1 MVFRPNFSY
10 FCLPFIAMNNNK
22 KISLG
27 LFGFGC
33 VGQGLYDVLN
43 QSQGLEA
50 TIQKICVRDKSKKRP
65 LDADRFTFDKNDILS
80 RKDLDVVVELIS
92 DTQAAYDIVSTAMKN
107 GVSVV
112 SASKEMLAKYF
123 PELYKL
129 QEKNNVSLIYEG
141 SVGGSIPILR
151 NLEEYYDNE
160 LLQSVRAILNGTCNY
175 ILTRMELE
183 GKDYSEILK
192 DAQSSGFAEADPWLD
207 VSGCD
212 AKYKIL
218 LISIHAFGLLLKP
231 EQIMNL
237 GIQNVRYEDILYA
250 KEKGLRIKLIS
261 RTEKI
266 GDKYRVFVM
275 PHFIDKSSELFNV
288 MYEYNAVEV
297 EGAFSCKQLF
307 TGKGAGSHPTGS
319 AVLSDISALTYNYRY
334 GYKKLK
340 KFMSG
345 GKGETDVTRLLET
358 DFPIKVYVR
367 FANKNEIKDL
377 EIISIEEEYKSAKNN
392 YIIATVNFKSLFH
405 YSMNKETNVFICAV

>member
-1 MVFRPNFSY
+1 
-10 FCLPFIAMNNNK
+10 MNNNK

-43 QSQGLEA
+43 QSQGLQA
-50 TIQKICVRDKSKKRP
+50 TIEKICVRDKSKERK
-65 LDADRFTFDKNDILS
+65 LDAGRFTFDKNDILK

-92 DTQAAYDIVSTAMKN
+92 DTDAAYEIVSTAMKN
-107 GVSVV
+107 GVNVV
-112 SASKEMLAKYF
+112 SASKEMLAKNF
-123 PELYKL
+123 AELFKL
-129 QEKNNVSLIYEG
+129 QQQNNVSLIYEG

-183 GKDYSEILK
+183 GKDYGDILK
-192 DAQSSGFAEADPWLD
+192 DAQASGFAEADPWLD

-218 LISIHAFGLLLKP
+218 LISVHAFGILLQP
-231 EQIMNL
+231 DQILNL
-237 GIQNVRYEDILYA
+237 GIQNIRYEDILYA
-250 KEKGLRIKLIS
+250 KEKNLRIKLIS

-288 MYEYNAVEV
+288 LYEYNAVEV
-297 EGAFSCKQLF
+297 EGAFSCKQTF

-340 KFMSG
+340 KSMNGTGAVPDSTKSLDTGFN
-345 GKGETDVTRLLET
+345 
-358 DFPIKVYVR
+358 IKVYVR
-367 FANKNEIKDL
+367 FANKSEIEKL
-377 EIISIEEEYKSAKNN
+377 EIVSIEEEYKSAKNN

-405 YSMNKETNVFICAV
+405 FCGNKDSKVFICAV

>member
-1 MVFRPNFSY
+1 
-10 FCLPFIAMNNNK
+10 MNNNK

-43 QSQGLEA
+43 MSQGLQA
-50 TIQKICVRDKSKKRP
+50 TIEKICVRDKTKKRR
-65 LDADRFTFDKNDILS
+65 LDANRFTFDKNDILK

-92 DTQAAYDIVSTAMKN
+92 DTNEALEIVSTAMKN
-107 GVSVV
+107 GVNVV
-112 SASKEMLAKYF
+112 SASKEMLAKNF
-123 PELYKL
+123 FQLFKL
-129 QEKNNVSLIYEG
+129 QQENNVSLIYEG

-183 GKDYSEILK
+183 GKDYGEILK
-192 DAQSSGFAEADPWLD
+192 DAQSNSFAEADPWLD

-218 LISIHAFGLLLKP
+218 LIAVHAFGLLLKP
-231 EQIMNL
+231 EQILNL
-237 GIQNVRYEDILYA
+237 GIQNICYEDILYA
-250 KEKGLRIKLIS
+250 KEKGLRIKLLT
-261 RTEKI
+261 RAEKL
-266 GDKYRVFVM
+266 GDKYRVYVM

-288 MYEYNAVEV
+288 LYEYNAVEV

-340 KFMSG
+340 K
-345 GKGETDVTRLLET
+345 LLNGNST
-358 DFPIKVYVR
+358 APDSAKLLDSDFNIKVYVR
-367 FANKNEIKDL
+367 FSNKSEIEKL
-377 EIISIEEEYKSAKNN
+377 EIVSIEEEYKSAKNN
-392 YIIATVNFKSLFH
+392 YIIAIVKFKSLFH
-405 YSMNKETNVFICAV
+405 FCGNHDSKVFICEV

>member
-1 MVFRPNFSY
+1 M
-10 FCLPFIAMNNNK
+10 NNK

-43 QSQGLEA
+43 QSQSLEA
-50 TIQKICVRDKSKKRP
+50 SIEKICVKDKTKTRK
-65 LDADRFTFDKNDILS
+65 LDAGRFTYDKKDILS

-92 DTQAAYDIVSTAMKN
+92 DTDAAFEIVSTAMKN

-112 SASKEMLAKYF
+112 SASKEMLAKNF
-123 PELYKL
+123 LSLFKL
-129 QEKNNVSLIYEG
+129 QQENNVSLIYEG

-183 GKDYSEILK
+183 GKDYNDILK
-192 DAQSSGFAEADPWLD
+192 DAQASGFAEADPWLD

-218 LISIHAFGLLLKP
+218 LIAVHAFGLLLKP

-250 KEKGLRIKLIS
+250 KEKGLRIKLLT
-261 RTEKI
+261 RAEKI
-266 GDKYRVFVM
+266 GDKYRVYVM
-275 PHFIDKSSELFNV
+275 PHFIDISSELFNV
-288 MYEYNAVEV
+288 LYEYNAVEV
-297 EGAFSCKQLF
+297 EGAFSCKQTF

-340 KFMSG
+340 KFMNGSG
-345 GKGETDVTRLLET
+345 SAPDSAKLLDS
-358 DFPIKVYVR
+358 DFNIKVYVR
-367 FANKNEIKDL
+367 FSNKSEIEKL
-377 EIISIEEEYKSAKNN
+377 EIVSIEEEYKSAKNN

-405 YSMNKETNVFICAV
+405 PDFGRDKDSKVFICAI

>member
-1 MVFRPNFSY
+1 ME
-10 FCLPFIAMNNNK
+10 NK

-43 QSQGLEA
+43 QSQSLEA
-50 TIQKICVRDKSKKRP
+50 SIEKICVKDRNKTRR
-65 LDADRFTFDKNDILS
+65 LDANRFTYDKKDILS

-92 DTQAAYDIVSTAMKN
+92 DTDAAFEIVSTAMKN

-129 QEKNNVSLIYEG
+129 QQQNNVSLIYEG

-192 DAQSSGFAEADPWLD
+192 DAQASGFAEADPWLD

-218 LISIHAFGLLLKP
+218 LIAVHAFGLLLKP

-250 KEKGLRIKLIS
+250 KEKGLRIKLLT
-261 RTEKI
+261 RAEKI
-266 GDKYRVFVM
+266 GDKYRVYVM
-275 PHFIDKSSELFNV
+275 PHFIDKTSELFNV
-288 MYEYNAVEV
+288 LYEYNAVEV
-297 EGAFSCKQLF
+297 EGAFSCKQTF

-340 KFMSG
+340 KFMNGNGSVPDSA
-345 GKGETDVTRLLET
+345 KLLDT
-358 DFPIKVYVR
+358 DFKIKVYVR
-367 FANKNEIKDL
+367 FSNKSEIEKL
-377 EIISIEEEYKSAKNN
+377 EIVSIEEEYKSAKNN

-405 YSMNKETNVFICAV
+405 FAGNKNSKVFICAI

>member
-1 MVFRPNFSY
+1 
-10 FCLPFIAMNNNK
+10 MNDK
-22 KISLG
+22 KISIG

-43 QSQGLEA
+43 QSQSLQASIE
-50 TIQKICVRDKSKKRP
+50 KICVKDRNKKRI
-65 LDADRFTFDKNDILS
+65 LDAGRFTFDRKDILS

-92 DTQAAYDIVSTAMKN
+92 DTDAAFQIVSTAMKN

-112 SASKEMLAKYF
+112 SASKEMLAKNFYQLF
-123 PELYKL
+123 KL
-129 QEKNNVSLIYEG
+129 QQENNVSLIYEG

-160 LLQSVRAILNGTCNY
+160 LLQNVRAILNGTCNY

-183 GKDYSEILK
+183 GKDYGEILN
-192 DAQSSGFAEADPWLD
+192 DAQKNGFAEADPWLD

-218 LISIHAFGLLLKP
+218 LIAVHAFGLLLKS

-237 GIQNVRYEDILYA
+237 GIQNIRYEDILYA
-250 KEKGLRIKLIS
+250 KEKGLRIKLLS
-261 RTEKI
+261 RAEKV

-275 PHFIDKSSELFNV
+275 PHFIDKTSELFNV
-288 MYEYNAVEV
+288 LYEYNAVEV
-297 EGAFSCKQLF
+297 EGVFSCKQTF

-340 KFMSG
+340 KFLNENDSAPDA
-345 GKGETDVTRLLET
+345 GKLLDT
-358 DFPIKVYVR
+358 DFNIKVYVR
-367 FANKNEIKDL
+367 FANKNEIEKL
-377 EIISIEEEYKSAKNN
+377 EIVSIEEEYKSEKNN
-392 YIIATVNFKSLFH
+392 YIIATINFKSLFH
-405 YSMNKETNVFICAV
+405 FCGNKDSKVFICAV

>member
-1 MVFRPNFSY
+1 ME
-10 FCLPFIAMNNNK
+10 NK

-43 QSQGLEA
+43 QSQSLEA
-50 TIQKICVRDKSKKRP
+50 SIEKICVKDKNKTRR
-65 LDADRFTFDKNDILS
+65 LDAGRFTFDKKDILS

-92 DTQAAYDIVSTAMKN
+92 DTDAAFEIVSTAMKN

-112 SASKEMLAKYF
+112 SASKEMLAKNF
-123 PELYKL
+123 PALFKL
-129 QEKNNVSLIYEG
+129 QQENNVSLIYEG

-183 GKDYSEILK
+183 GKDYGEILK
-192 DAQSSGFAEADPWLD
+192 NAQANGFAEADPWLD

-218 LISIHAFGLLLKP
+218 LVAVHAFGLLLKP
-231 EQIMNL
+231 EQIMNI
-237 GIQNVRYEDILYA
+237 GIQNIRYEDILYA
-250 KEKGLRIKLIS
+250 KEKGLRIKLLT
-261 RTEKI
+261 RAEKI
-266 GDKYRVFVM
+266 GDKYRVYVM

-288 MYEYNAVEV
+288 LYEYNAVEV
-297 EGAFSCKQLF
+297 EGAFSCKQTF

-340 KFMSG
+340 KFMNGNNSIPDSA
-345 GKGETDVTRLLET
+345 KLLDT
-358 DFPIKVYVR
+358 DFNIKVYVR
-367 FANKNEIKDL
+367 FANKSEIEKL
-377 EIISIEEEYKSAKNN
+377 EIVSIEEEYKSAKNN

-405 YSMNKETNVFICAV
+405 FSGNRDSKVFICAV

>member
-1 MVFRPNFSY
+1 MS
-10 FCLPFIAMNNNK
+10 NNK

-43 QSQGLEA
+43 QSQSLEA
-50 TIQKICVRDKSKKRP
+50 SIEKICVKDKTKARK
-65 LDADRFTFDKNDILS
+65 LDAGRFTFDKKDILS

-92 DTQAAYDIVSTAMKN
+92 DTDAAFEIVSTAMKN

-112 SASKEMLAKYF
+112 SASKEMLAKNF
-123 PELYKL
+123 SALFKL
-129 QEKNNVSLIYEG
+129 QQENNVSLIYEG

-192 DAQSSGFAEADPWLD
+192 DAQANGFAEADPWLD

-218 LISIHAFGLLLKP
+218 LISVHAFGILLNP
-231 EQIMNL
+231 DQILNL
-237 GIQNVRYEDILYA
+237 GIQNIRYEDILYA
-250 KEKGLRIKLIS
+250 KEKNLRIKLIS

-288 MYEYNAVEV
+288 LYEYNAVEV
-297 EGAFSCKQLF
+297 EGAFSCKQTF

-340 KFMSG
+340 KFMNGNGSAPDAS
-345 GKGETDVTRLLET
+345 KLLDT
-358 DFPIKVYVR
+358 DFNLKVYVR
-367 FANKNEIKDL
+367 FSNKSEIEKL
-377 EIISIEEEYKSAKNN
+377 EIVSIEEEHKSAKNN

-405 YSMNKETNVFICAV
+405 FCGNKDSKVFICAL